1 MRTLD
6 EMLDGS
12 DRMKRLLCALVAL
25 AAAGWAAGLLA
36 EEYSDGWSLPLGTQA
51 PAIAA
56 PDQSGAERSLD
67 SLAGERGLLLFLV
80 RSADW

>member
-1 MRTLD
+1 
-6 EMLDGS
+6 
-12 DRMKRLLCALVAL
+12 MKRLLCALVAL

-36 EEYSDGWSLPLGTQA
+36 DEYSDGWSLPLGTPA

>member
-1 MRTLD
+1 
-6 EMLDGS
+6 
-12 DRMKRLLCALVAL
+12 MKRLMCAL
-25 AAAGWAAGLLA
+25 AAVVMAGWAAGALA
-36 EEYSDGWSLPLGTQA
+36 DEYSDGWGLPLGTPA
-51 PAIAA
+51 PAISA

>member
-1 MRTLD
+1 
-6 EMLDGS
+6 
-12 DRMKRLLCALVAL
+12 MKRMIGAFVAFFFVVGWIPVAL
-25 AAAGWAAGLLA
+25 ADDYA
-36 EEYSDGWSLPLGTQA
+36 DGWSLPVGAPA

>member
-1 MRTLD
+1 
-6 EMLDGS
+6 
-12 DRMKRLLCALVAL
+12 MKRLMSALVAFVM
-25 AAAGWAAGLLA
+25 AGWMLSALA
-36 EEYSDGWSLPLGTQA
+36 DDYSEGWSLPLGATA

-56 PDQSGAERSLD
+56 LDQSGAERSLD

>member
-6 EMLDGS
+6 ETLDGS
-12 DRMKRLLCALVAL
+12 DRMKRLMCAL
-25 AAAGWAAGLLA
+25 AAFVVAGWVPAALA
-36 EEYSDGWSLPLGTQA
+36 DDYSDGWSLPVGASA

-56 PDQSGAERSLD
+56 SDQSGAVRSLN
-67 SLAGERGLLLFLV
+67 SLAGEQGLVLFLV

>member
-1 MRTLD
+1 
-6 EMLDGS
+6 
-12 DRMKRLLCALVAL
+12 MKQLMSALVAFVM
-25 AAAGWAAGLLA
+25 AGWMPTALA
-36 EEYSDGWSLPLGTQA
+36 DDYSEGWSLPLGASA

-56 PDQSGAERSLD
+56 LDQSGAERSLD

>member
-1 MRTLD
+1 
-6 EMLDGS
+6 
-12 DRMKRLLCALVAL
+12 MKRLLCALVAL

-36 EEYSDGWSLPLGTQA
+36 DEYSDGWSLPLGTRA

-56 PDQSGAERSLD
+56 RDQSGAERGLD

>member
-1 MRTLD
+1 M
-6 EMLDGS
+6 GAS
-12 DRMKRLLCALVAL
+12 
-25 AAAGWAAGLLA
+25 
-36 EEYSDGWSLPLGTQA
+36 A

-56 PDQSGAERSLD
+56 LDQSGAERSLD

>member
-1 MRTLD
+1 MR
-6 EMLDGS
+6 
-12 DRMKRLLCALVAL
+12 RLMCAFAALVMVGWMPAAL
-25 AAAGWAAGLLA
+25 AD
-36 EEYSDGWSLPLGTQA
+36 EYSDGWSLPVGSSA

-56 PDQSGAERSLD
+56 LDQGGAERSLD

>member
-1 MRTLD
+1 
-6 EMLDGS
+6 
-12 DRMKRLLCALVAL
+12 MKRLMCALGAFVMALWTPAAL
-25 AAAGWAAGLLA
+25 AD
-36 EEYSDGWSLPLGTQA
+36 EYSDGWSLPLGASA

-56 PDQSGAERSLD
+56 HDQSGAQRSLD